1 MKSPAVRLLGRLL
14 LTAAVLYVALGFAVV
29 AVLSKPQRHFD
40 PGQNP
45 GQRGLTYQDV
55 RFPSRGGDAQL
66 AGWYVPHDSRRAALV
81 MVHGKDGS
89 RTNEQNHRNVEFL
102 AALHQ
107 QGFALLAMDLRGH
120 GQSSDA
126 RFSFG
131 VHESRD
137 VLGGVDYLTSQGY
150 SRSQIGLHGVSM
162 GAASVLLAA
171 AQDPQVQ
178 AVIAD
183 CGYADFG
190 RLMRRE
196 WHRRTHLPSVVM
208 PAARLVARLWLG
220 TDVLSVRPIDKVPQI
235 KAQVL
240 FTHAADDTLIAPS
253 DSQEMAA
260 QLPGSTLWIQPKA
273 QHAAGFDADPAAYT
287 EHVAQFFAKTL
298 HN

>member
-1 MKSPAVRLLGRLL
+1 MKSPALRLLGRLFL
-14 LTAAVLYVALGFAVV
+14 AAALLYVALGFAVV
-29 AVLSKPQRHFD
+29 AVLSKPQRNFD
-40 PGQNP
+40 TSKNP
-45 GQRGLTYQDV
+45 GQLGLIYQDV
-55 RFPSRGGDAQL
+55 RFPARGGDAQL
-66 AGWYVPHDSRRAALV
+66 AGWYLPHDSHRAALII
-81 MVHGKDGS
+81 VHGKDGS
-89 RTNEQNHRNVEFL
+89 RTNEQHRRNLEFL
-102 AALHQ
+102 DALHK
-107 QGFALLAMDLRGH
+107 QGFALLAIDLRGH

-137 VLGGVDYLTSQGY
+137 VLGGVDYLTGQGY

-171 AQDPQVQ
+171 AQDPQVP

-190 RLMRRE
+190 RLMHRE
-196 WHRRTHLPSVVM
+196 WHRRTHLPSLVM

-220 TDVLSVRPIDKVPQI
+220 TDVLSVRPVDHVPAI
-235 KAQVL
+235 KGKVL

-260 QLPGSTLWIQPKA
+260 QLPGSAVWIQPGA
-273 QHAAGFDADPAAYT
+273 RHAAGFDADPAGYT
-287 EHVAQFFAKTL
+287 QHVAAFFAQTL